1 MGRTMTNIQ
10 DRLLESKMTEIE
22 QVAKA
27 AGRPI
32 KYLASSLLSK
42 EDLVQELLERIKNN
56 SPNSLRVWS

>member
-27 AGRPI
+27 ANW
-32 KYLASSLLSK
+32 ASK
-42 EDLVQELLERIKNN
+42 RKPGAMETIFFR
-56 SPNSLRVWS
+56 